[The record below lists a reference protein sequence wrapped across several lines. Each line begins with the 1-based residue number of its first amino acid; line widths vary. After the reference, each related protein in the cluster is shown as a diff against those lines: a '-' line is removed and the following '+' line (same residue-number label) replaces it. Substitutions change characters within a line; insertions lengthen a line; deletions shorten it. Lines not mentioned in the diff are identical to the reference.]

1 MFGLSLT
8 HLILF
13 GVIALIFIGPDQLPE
28 VARTLGRIL
37 TELRRA
43 TADFQ
48 NQFTGQFRD
57 QTQSFN
63 ELRQQLTNLEKEG
76 PVQHPEEA
84 PYSHGHQEGGGHGP
98 EAFQGHAEAAAV
110 AEPAPELPVGAHP
123 VSEDDKG
130 KKS

>member
-8 HLILF
+8 HMILF
-13 GVIALIFIGPDQLPE
+13 GIIALIFIGPEQLPE

-37 TELRRA
+37 NELRRA
-43 TADFQ
+43 TQDFQ

-63 ELRQQLTNLEKEG
+63 ELRQQLTNLQNMESEQKIAPPTE
-76 PVQHPEEA
+76 PAAPET
-84 PYSHGHQEGGGHGP
+84 
-98 EAFQGHAEAAAV
+98 
-110 AEPAPELPVGAHP
+110 PAPELPVGAHP
-123 VSEDDKG
+123 VSEDEG

>member
-1 MFGLSLT
+1 MFGLSMT

-13 GVIALIFIGPDQLPE
+13 GIIALIFIGPEQLPE
-28 VARTLGRIL
+28 VARTIGRIL

-63 ELRQQLTNLEKEG
+63 ELRQQLTNLQNEE
-76 PVQHPEEA
+76 PVQHSDEP
-84 PYSHGHQEGGGHGP
+84 PYSHGHQEGGHGP
-98 EAFQGHAEAAAV
+98 EAFSGHSAAA
-110 AEPAPELPVGAHP
+110 AEPTPELPLGAHP
-123 VSEDDKG
+123 VSEDEKG

>member
-13 GVIALIFIGPDQLPE
+13 GIIALIFIGPDQLPE

-37 TELRRA
+37 TELRKA

-48 NQFTGQFRD
+48 NQFTGQFKD

-63 ELRQQLTNLEKEG
+63 ELRQQLTNLSQEE
-76 PVQHPEEA
+76 PVRHPDEP
-84 PYSHGHQEGGGHGP
+84 PYSHGHQEGGHDP
-98 EAFQGHAEAAAV
+98 EAYYSEPLG
-110 AEPAPELPVGAHP
+110 EPAPELPIGAHP